1 MDDARFIERWV
12 ERKRI
17 KAAQLFA
24 DKNKASGDNRI
35 LNPFAPK
42 INERSLHLRQ
52 RKSLI
57 DIINEARPDI
67 RENIK
72 KLAALNVDVD
82 TIERIVRYL

>member
-1 MDDARFIERWV
+1 MNDARFIERWI

-17 KAAQLFA
+17 KAVQDFA
-24 DKNKASGDNRI
+24 IKNKPDGDMRL

-52 RKSLI
+52 RKSLV

-67 RENIK
+67 RAKIQE
-72 KLAALNVDVD
+72 LAALNVDVD

>member
-1 MDDARFIERWV
+1 MDDARFIERWI
-12 ERKRI
+12 ESKRL
-17 KAAQLFA
+17 KAAQGFA
-24 DKNKASGDNRI
+24 IKNKPDGDMRL

-42 INERSLHLRQ
+42 LDERSLHLRQ